1 MSCRHCIYQSVVY
14 EGDGEVPAVAEDDDF
29 EKSFPSWCGHGWGRE
44 SEEDEGY
51 QPVDVDNHWNRAKST
66 LPCPTIYFRVFAL
79 GSQRLSSLLD
89 AVVLVFQYDFLN
101 LFRFVIL
108 HLYKDCLYKYL
119 FS

>member
-1 MSCRHCIYQSVVY
+1 MKVINRLTSTITGIVPKVHC
-14 EGDGEVPAVAEDDDF
+14 
-29 EKSFPSWCGHGWGRE
+29 
-44 SEEDEGY
+44 
-51 QPVDVDNHWNRAKST
+51 PVR
-66 LPCPTIYFRVFAL
+66 TIYFRVFAL